1 MLNAA
6 VDDGV
11 VSSNAAARLGK
22 VLRLGR
28 SKSTAVRVAAETTR
42 EKALASWGGET
53 DPADVR
59 ETRALARAL
68 EPLEIRGR
76 LATAVARKDYVFVR
90 ALQST
95 LGTEFP
101 LVDQADFDYVR
112 EEMIGD
118 ALDAAT
124 KEKLT
129 NAEALD
135 AVASSVATEI
145 GA

>member
-1 MLNAA
+1 MLAEA
-6 VDDGV
+6 IEDGII
-11 VSSNAAARLGK
+11 
-22 VLRLGR
+22 
-28 SKSTAVRVAAETTR
+28 
-42 EKALASWGGET
+42 
-53 DPADVR
+53 
-59 ETRALARAL
+59 

-124 KEKLT
+124 KEKLA
-129 NAEALD
+129 NADALD